1 MVKKKLGIIIEVR
14 TGSKRLPSKCLK
26 KINNK
31 NIIEILLHSLTEIKN
46 IKKIIATTKLKQD
59 DIIEKIALK
68 NNINIFRG
76 PSQDLV
82 SRVISAAKF
91 NRVDHIIQLTADNPL
106 IDVNIL
112 KRMIKIYNENNYE
125 FISNSLVRSFP
136 IGSDIRIFSLKS
148 LIKISKIQKKN
159 REHTCYY
166 FLKNPKKFKTYNY
179 LASKMLNRTDIRLTI
194 DYKEDFELVKK
205 VLIKNKNKKIRLRNI
220 INIIDNNPELKK
232 INFKH
237 PRTTVIN

>member
-1 MVKKKLGIIIEVR
+1 MAKKKLGIIIEVR

-59 DIIEKIALK
+59 DIIEKIAVK

-112 KRMIKIYNENNYE
+112 KRGMITETSGI
-125 FISNSLVRSFP
+125 
-136 IGSDIRIFSLKS
+136 
-148 LIKISKIQKKN
+148 
-159 REHTCYY
+159 EH
-166 FLKNPKKFKTYNY
+166 
-179 LASKMLNRTDIRLTI
+179 I
-194 DYKEDFELVKK
+194 
-205 VLIKNKNKKIRLRNI
+205 
-220 INIIDNNPELKK
+220 
-232 INFKH
+232 
-237 PRTTVIN
+237 

>member
-1 MVKKKLGIIIEVR
+1 MAKKKLGIIIEVR
-14 TGSKRLPSKCLK
+14 TGSKRLPAKCLK

-31 NIIEILLHSLTEIKN
+31 NIIEILLNSLSEIKN

-59 DIIEKIALK
+59 DVLEKIAVR

-76 PSQDLV
+76 PSKDLV
-82 SRVISAAKF
+82 SRVISAAKLGGI
-91 NRVDHIIQLTADNPL
+91 DHIIQLTADNPL
-106 IDVNIL
+106 VDVNIL
-112 KRMIKIYNENNYE
+112 KKMINIYYKNNYE

-148 LIKISKIQKKN
+148 LIKISKIQKTN

-166 FLKNPKKFKTYNY
+166 FLKNSKRFKTYNY
-179 LASKMLNRTDIRLTI
+179 FASKKLNRPDIRLTI
-194 DYKEDFELVKK
+194 DYKEDFSFVKK
-205 VLIKNKNKKIRLRNI
+205 VLIKNKNKKIRLLNI

-232 INFKH
+232 INFKY
-237 PRTTVIN
+237 PRTTIIN